1 MRRIACSRCVSLVT
15 SNSIT
20 SMPVSSVNFFTPFQ
34 TPSLKD
40 LSNLPPI
47 SKTTA
52 GFKLT
57 VSSLSATSISR
68 LKIITA
74 ATTMTPTINK
84 RLFRDIIYLFTYFN
98 PISFSRFSRYPSAES
113 TLFNIT
119 SGLGCRNIGIE

>member
-52 GFKLT
+52 GFIEWEPATAVCTAVTNPT
-57 VSSLSATSISR
+57 VI
-68 LKIITA
+68 
-74 ATTMTPTINK
+74 ATTATTDERIF
-84 RLFRDIIYLFTYFN
+84 LFIIIYLLTYFN